1 MLRRP
6 GAICQ
11 CSNGRLLLMNNIAA
25 PFVQQL
31 PAKWGQGR
39 AATAAPLP
47 TPLTAGGPVTWQ
59 PHGPRGPRGTGHPP
73 ALGSAGRGS
82 HLRVT
87 LASVTAQ
94 LWVRAGCVGTDGDKD
109 MLGTVRPSR
118 RQVCYE
124 ELTATRGILRIT
136 YLIICNYVTATHLIS
151 SRRKGN

>member
-39 AATAAPLP
+39 AATASPLP

-109 MLGTVRPSR
+109 MLGMVPGKWPHHPARCGVGAP
-118 RQVCYE
+118 QPPAGV
-124 ELTATRGILRIT
+124 L
-136 YLIICNYVTATHLIS
+136 
-151 SRRKGN
+151 